1 MTARE
6 MKKELE
12 KRDKKNKVI
21 NGQISYYLNVEGYT
35 KAELAGQLGMC
46 VATLYNKLKNPN
58 SFTLEE
64 VRNLKMI
71 LNLTDIQVLEII

>member
-71 LNLTDIQVLEII
+71 LNLTDVQVLEII

>member
-1 MTARE
+1 MTPRE

-71 LNLTDIQVLEII
+71 LNLTDVQVLEII

>member
-12 KRDKKNKVI
+12 KRDKKNNVI

>member
-58 SFTLEE
+58 SFTLED

>member
-1 MTARE
+1 
-6 MKKELE
+6 MKKILS
-12 KRDKKNKVI
+12 VF
-21 NGQISYYLNVEGYT
+21 VV
-35 KAELAGQLGMC
+35 LAMLLTVFGALADP
-46 VATLYNKLKNPN
+46 VDLN

>member
-6 MKKELE
+6 MGKELE

>member
-1 MTARE
+1 MTERE
-6 MKKELE
+6 MKKELA

>member
-6 MKKELE
+6 MKRELE

>member
-1 MTARE
+1 MTQRE

-71 LNLTDIQVLEII
+71 LNLTDNQVLEII